1 MHGNWLGSGQ
11 PSPYQKMQAVLS
23 GAASFDEADPAI
35 QSLLQKPIYDAA
47 VVIVKMESKE
57 SRKKALQKIPET
69 CRVQVEEHVRKI
81 WPIRNKLSQS
91 RSNTR

>member
-1 MHGNWLGSGQ
+1 MSGNWLGSGQ

-47 VVIVKMESKE
+47 VVIVKESDRDKRRKMLTEVPE
-57 SRKKALQKIPET
+57 SY
-69 CRVQVEEHVRKI
+69 RVQVAKETERL
-81 WPIRNKLSQS
+81 WPIRNKLSQ
-91 RSNTR
+91 

>member
-1 MHGNWLGSGQ
+1 MAWLGTNLEK
-11 PSPYQKMQAVLS
+11 PSDEMRRVLMGKLHYDDASPAV
-23 GAASFDEADPAI
+23 
-35 QSLLQKPIYDAA
+35 QSMCSKEFFDAA

-69 CRVQVEEHVRKI
+69 CRVQVEEYVRKV

>member
-1 MHGNWLGSGQ
+1 MAWLGTNLEK
-11 PSPYQKMQAVLS
+11 PSDEMRRVLIGKLHYDDASPAVKS
-23 GAASFDEADPAI
+23 MCSKEFF
-35 QSLLQKPIYDAA
+35 DAA

-69 CRVQVEEHVRKI
+69 CRVQVEEYVRKI
-81 WPIRNKLSQS
+81 WPIRNKLSRS